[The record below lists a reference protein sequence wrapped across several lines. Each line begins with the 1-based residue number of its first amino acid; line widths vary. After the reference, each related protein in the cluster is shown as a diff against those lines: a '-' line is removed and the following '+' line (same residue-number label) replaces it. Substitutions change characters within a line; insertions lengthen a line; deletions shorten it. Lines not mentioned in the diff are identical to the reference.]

1 MARFIER
8 GHLILENILWR
19 SYTCKEI
26 SVVLSIWIG
35 HIYIYLLQSKRQAL
49 SVLRDVIGTPHH
61 TPESK

>member
-35 HIYIYLLQSKRQAL
+35 HIYLLQSKRQAL
-49 SVLRDVIGTPHH
+49 FVLQDVIGTPHH